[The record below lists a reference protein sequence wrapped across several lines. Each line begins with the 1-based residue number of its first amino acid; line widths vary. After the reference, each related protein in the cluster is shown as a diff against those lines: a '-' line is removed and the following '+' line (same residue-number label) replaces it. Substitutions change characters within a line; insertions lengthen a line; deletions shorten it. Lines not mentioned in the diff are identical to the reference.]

1 MSVIRRKPSKFGA
14 LSWLCFFHEI
24 SVKLDCSKDFNV
36 EKVQAWFFLLS
47 FFSFWTFICL
57 LKKKKKICFCFFND
71 QGTIANVYSFTC
83 MLNVC

>member
-57 LKKKKKICFCFFND
+57 LKKKKKKSVFVFL
-71 QGTIANVYSFTC
+71 TIRGQ
-83 MLNVC
+83 

>member
-36 EKVQAWFFLLS
+36 EKVQAWFFCFLS
-47 FFSFWTFICL
+47 FLFGHSSACL
-57 LKKKKKICFCFFND
+57 KKKICFCFFND